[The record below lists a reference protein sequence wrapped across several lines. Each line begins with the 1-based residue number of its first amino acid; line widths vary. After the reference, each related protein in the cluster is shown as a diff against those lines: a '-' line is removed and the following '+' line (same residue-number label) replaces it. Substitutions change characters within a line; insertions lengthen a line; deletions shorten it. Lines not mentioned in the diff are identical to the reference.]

1 MANGFY
7 RVSDRW
13 RRMVGSDE
21 RVADSCAPADGGTPA
36 GATLVAAG
44 VPGFE
49 SILSERP
56 GAGSGAGGLAVPDFF
71 ADLNLDQVLAAMTAG
86 REQYGLGP
94 IFCEPL
100 RDALA
105 VAYRHEVLR
114 DLEKREVLELV
125 SRFAGAMGEMR
136 EHLAQARK
144 LRYQLQKQAWFLDAA
159 GVYCDAVRSLA
170 RELAECQVTSRGFR
184 RLSAFLA
191 EYVSSDRFSSL
202 ASETMALKDAIAGI
216 RYAIRIYGPRVTV
229 SRYEGEPDYSAQVQ
243 ETFAKFQQGAVHNY
257 LVGLPELADMDHVEA
272 QIAGLVAR
280 LYPDVFGTLAGYCAR
295 HSDFLDPVIGRFD
308 REVQF
313 YVAYLELIGRL
324 KAAGL
329 PFCYPRV
336 SARSKQVAAD
346 DTFDIALAWK
356 LVPSGGTVVTNDFR
370 LDGPERVFV
379 VSGPNNGGKT
389 TFARAFGQL
398 HYLASLGLA
407 VPGRS
412 ARLFLPDRVYTHFER
427 EEDIE
432 TLRGKFDDELIR
444 VHQILQQATGD
455 SVIVMNESFG
465 STSLT
470 DALFTGTE
478 VMRQILD
485 LGCLGL
491 YVTFVDEITALSEAT
506 VSMVSQIVPDNP
518 AERTFKV
525 LRQPASG
532 LAYAWALA
540 DKYGLTYEQLMERID

>member
-1 MANGFY
+1 MTFDLPALGGD
-7 RVSDRW
+7 SLAH
-13 RRMVGSDE
+13 GASAS
-21 RVADSCAPADGGTPA
+21 VAP
-36 GATLVAAG
+36 
-44 VPGFE
+44 FE
-49 SILSERP
+49 SILFELP
-56 GAGSGAGGLAVPDFF
+56 EGDSGPGGLGEPDFF
-71 ADLNLDQVLAAMTAG
+71 ADLNLDQVLTWMTDG
-86 REQYGLGP
+86 REQYDLRP
-94 IFCEPL
+94 FFFAPL
-100 RDALA
+100 RDADA
-105 VAYRHEVLR
+105 VRYRHEVLH
-114 DLEKREVLELV
+114 DLEKREVLEPV
-125 SRFAGAMGEMR
+125 SRFAEAMGHMR
-136 EHLAQARK
+136 EHLAQVRK
-144 LRYQLQKQAWFLDAA
+144 LHYQLQKQAWFLDAA
-159 GVYCDAVRSLA
+159 GRYCEAVRALA
-170 RELAECQVTSRGFR
+170 QELAGCEVTSRGFR
-184 RLSAFLA
+184 RLCDYLA
-191 EYVSSDRFSSL
+191 EYVSSERFSSL
-202 ASETMALKDAIAGI
+202 AAETVALKEAIAGI

-243 ETFAKFQQGAVHNY
+243 ETFAKFQQGAVRNY
-257 LVGLPELADMDHVEA
+257 LVRLPELADMDHVEA

-295 HSDFLDPVIGRFD
+295 HGDFLDPVIGRFD

-313 YVAYLELIGRL
+313 YLAYIELIAGL

-329 PFCYPRV
+329 SFCYPRV

-346 DTFDIALAWK
+346 DTFDMALACK
-356 LVPSGGTVVTNDFR
+356 LVPAGGTVVTNDFH

-398 HYLASLGLA
+398 HYLASLGLP

-412 ARLFLPDRVYTHFER
+412 AKLFLPDRIYTHFER

-478 VMRQILD
+478 VMRRILV
-485 LGCLGL
+485 LGCLGV
-491 YVTFVDEITALSEAT
+491 YVTFVDEIASLSEAT
-506 VSMVSQIVPDNP
+506 VSMVSQIAPGNP

-525 LRQPASG
+525 LRRPAEG

-540 DKYGLTYEQLMERID
+540 EKYGLTYERLLERIDR